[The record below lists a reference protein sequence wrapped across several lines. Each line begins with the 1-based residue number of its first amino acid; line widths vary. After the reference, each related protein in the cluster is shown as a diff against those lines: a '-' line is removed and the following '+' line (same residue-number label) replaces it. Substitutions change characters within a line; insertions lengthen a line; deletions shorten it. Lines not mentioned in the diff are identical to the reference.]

1 MDDAALVCPEG
12 ATHALV
18 LTLDV
23 ITPIV
28 DDAYT
33 FGSIA
38 AANAL
43 SDVYAMGGEPQV
55 ALSFVG
61 LPDILG
67 TDVLEAV
74 MRGAAEKCHEA
85 GCAIVGGHTLRDT
98 EPKCGLAVIGTVER
112 ERAWTQR
119 RGCAGQVLVL
129 SKAIGTGTVAQA
141 LRAGAADAAAVVAAT
156 QSMQMLNRNA
166 CAAGRRH
173 GVTAATDVTG
183 FGLLGHTHHL
193 AAASGVAVRLR
204 TADVPLLPGALETAT
219 AGFLPGGS
227 KRNQRYVAAHL
238 RGADRVDPVILSLL
252 SDAQTSGGLL
262 LVLSDSAAQAL
273 VVELGASAAIV
284 GELVAGDA
292 GTIELV

>member
-1 MDDAALVCPEG
+1 
-12 ATHALV
+12 
-18 LTLDV
+18 
-23 ITPIV
+23 
-28 DDAYT
+28 
-33 FGSIA
+33 
-38 AANAL
+38 
-43 SDVYAMGGEPQV
+43 
-55 ALSFVG
+55 
-61 LPDILG
+61 
-67 TDVLEAV
+67 
-74 MRGAAEKCHEA
+74 
-85 GCAIVGGHTLRDT
+85 
-98 EPKCGLAVIGTVER
+98 
-112 ERAWTQR
+112 
-119 RGCAGQVLVL
+119 VL